1 MKRAII
7 LLIAFIITLPLAAQ
21 THLPAS
27 ESLVGIWR
35 QTAIMNNFT
44 GKMIEVK
51 SGNYKV
57 FNSDSTFYTFIIW
70 GKQSITQET
79 TIGQYGNYN
88 ITSDSTLVEHIIE
101 HAVNPKMNNSDSHI
115 RYKMIDGDNLIIKW
129 SLDNKNW
136 VSEKWSRL
144 PLSIP
149 YMKKQPLPKK
159 HEQTVTL

>member
-1 MKRAII
+1 MKRVII
-7 LLIAFIITLPLAAQ
+7 LLMAFIVTLPLAAQ
-21 THLPAS
+21 THVPAS

-44 GKMIEVK
+44 GKLIDVK

-88 ITSDSTLVEHIIE
+88 VTSDSTLVEHIIE
-101 HAVNPKMNNSDSHI
+101 HTINPKMNGSESHI
-115 RYKMIDGDNLIIKW
+115 RYELVDDNNLIIKW
-129 SLDNKNW
+129 SLDNKKW
-136 VSEKWSRL
+136 IAEKWSRL
-144 PLSIP
+144 PLSLP
-149 YMKKQPLPKK
+149 NMKKESLPKK

>member
-1 MKRAII
+1 MKSIII
-7 LLIAFIITLPLAAQ
+7 LLIAFIATLPLAAQ
-21 THLPAS
+21 THVPAS
-27 ESLVGIWR
+27 ESIVGIWR

-44 GKMIEVK
+44 GKMIDVK

-57 FNSDSTFYTFIIW
+57 FNSDRTYYTFIIW

-88 ITSDSTLVEHIIE
+88 ITSDSTLIEHIIE
-101 HAVNPKMNNSDSHI
+101 HTVNPKMNDSESHI
-115 RYKMIDGDNLIIKW
+115 RYELIDENNLIIKW
-129 SLDNKNW
+129 SLDNKTW
-136 VSEKWSRL
+136 TSEKWTRL

-149 YMKKQPLPKK
+149 NIQKKQPLKK